1 MDHVINHLS
10 VLSEQVLNMFRAYP
24 SLIVD
29 HCPEITDFVTLRNLT
44 QAKEEFFLHMVSEL
58 GYSWYKMNLQLMV
71 GVADRRVHL

>member
-1 MDHVINHLS
+1 MIRYIS

-44 QAKEEFFLHMVSEL
+44 QAKEEFFLHMV
-58 GYSWYKMNLQLMV
+58 GGWGCGWAKINLQLMV
-71 GVADRRVHL
+71 GVADRRIHLQ

>member
-1 MDHVINHLS
+1 MMLECKLYRSCDPVDHVIDHFS

-44 QAKEEFFLHMVSEL
+44 QAKEEFFLHMVGGW
-58 GYSWYKMNLQLMV
+58 GYSWCKMNL
-71 GVADRRVHL
+71 

>member
-1 MDHVINHLS
+1 MIHNESCDPLHNHFS

-44 QAKEEFFLHMVSEL
+44 QAKEEFFLHMV
-58 GYSWYKMNLQLMV
+58 GGW
-71 GVADRRVHL
+71 G